1 MTTVVNGH
9 DAALWSADAVPDAA
23 AGRAAETARRDHRA
37 RSARARAR
45 ARAARAR
52 AAGAG
57 TARVGAHRAGDLVWA
72 RICLGVTLALLTG
85 ALLVLASVAYRSVS

>member
-9 DAALWSADAVPDAA
+9 DAALWPADAVPDAAA

-37 RSARARAR
+37 RSARAR